1 MLQNGRGRAE
11 RGRLWGF
18 KSYRNCWSPISTR
31 KIVLQAHGVSMRVS
45 RFLNFE
51 TTSKKKTPGALAAS
65 TRDPVL
71 LRVDRHSE
79 SLRSVPMFRVII
91 ILYAPIN
98 DYFVRSFTVRRG
110 LRCDRSGFEN
120 NILKTIELY
129 FFFFSR
135 STTRTS
141 SVSAVDPF
149 EYFYKSYSRKN
160 SKTIKHAWKKKKVG

>member
-1 MLQNGRGRAE
+1 
-11 RGRLWGF
+11 
-18 KSYRNCWSPISTR
+18 
-31 KIVLQAHGVSMRVS
+31 MRVS

-129 FFFFSR
+129 FFFSR
-135 STTRTS
+135 GRQHARLPFLLSTRSNTFISRTLEKI
-141 SVSAVDPF
+141 P
-149 EYFYKSYSRKN
+149 KQLNMRG
-160 SKTIKHAWKKKKVG
+160 KK